1 MAVDQERTGRMHV
14 PSMWD
19 MGRFVLFCGLTLLA
33 AWIVATGR
41 VAYVFG
47 MLVLAAA
54 LTYAVLDL
62 LDYEVAKRRRD
73 Q

>member
-1 MAVDQERTGRMHV
+1 VAVEQERTGRMRV
-14 PSMWD
+14 PSMAD
-19 MGRFVLFCGLTLLA
+19 MVRFVLFCGLTLLA
-33 AWIVATGR
+33 AWIAGTGR
-41 VAYVFG
+41 VAYVFV

-54 LTYAVLDL
+54 LAYAVLDL

>member
-1 MAVDQERTGRMHV
+1 MRV
-14 PSMWD
+14 PSMAD
-19 MGRFVLFCGLTLLA
+19 MVRFILFCGVTLLA
-33 AWIVATGR
+33 AWIAGTGR
-41 VAYVFG
+41 VAYVFV

-54 LTYAVLDL
+54 LAYAVLDL

>member
-1 MAVDQERTGRMHV
+1 MEQERAGRMRM

-33 AWIVATGR
+33 AWIAATGR
-41 VAYVFG
+41 VAYVFA
-47 MLVLAAA
+47 MLVFAAA
-54 LTYAVLDL
+54 LGYAVLDL
-62 LDYEVAKRRRD
+62 LDYEIAKRRRD

>member
-1 MAVDQERTGRMHV
+1 MHV

-19 MGRFVLFCGLTLLA
+19 MGRFVFFCGLTLLA
-33 AWIVATGR
+33 AWIAATGR
-41 VAYVFG
+41 VAYVFV

-54 LTYAVLDL
+54 LAYAVLDL